1 AILPSMTPIGTGT
14 IKVTSNG
21 VTATA
26 PIKVVAAAFG
36 IFTVRAGFP
45 GPAVAFKVS
54 ADDGSTTQIIGDQS
68 AQPGQDVLING
79 TGLGAIT
86 SDETQSGVT
95 DVPSTTIKMYVGMK
109 TATVV
114 SAGRGLCCDGFDPT
128 YRVPQGIAAWDVIR
142 FTIPDGLS
150 GCYI

>member
-1 AILPSMTPIGTGT
+1 MVYVAPNEAAAILPSMTPIGTGT

-68 AQPGQDVLING
+68 VRRHAL
-79 TGLGAIT
+79 
-86 SDETQSGVT
+86 
-95 DVPSTTIKMYVGMK
+95 K
-109 TATVV
+109 
-114 SAGRGLCCDGFDPT
+114 GRGLDDP
-128 YRVPQGIAAWDVIR
+128 VPQLHRAQPRGRENVG
-142 FTIPDGLS
+142 DGGVHVPGS
-150 GCYI
+150 CCEVSTPGGCGVVASMRWASSPPG